1 MSGVVL
7 WLCQKGWSVNFSTRL
22 FGAAE
27 RGAYEYELR
36 LGTSRGFYNDYMTF
50 LSNQI
55 DHYYPS
61 SFATKFNAS
70 LTMGRIFNAMEPSL
84 KP

>member
-1 MSGVVL
+1 MEL
-7 WLCQKGWSVNFSTRL
+7 
-22 FGAAE
+22 AE

-36 LGTSRGFYNDYMTF
+36 LGASRGFSSDYINF
-50 LSNQI
+50 LNSQI

-61 SFATKFNAS
+61 SYAAKFNAS
-70 LTMGRIFNAMEPSL
+70 PTMRRIFNAMEPSL